1 MAQLNTKTSVVDY
14 LKSQGKDSSLS
25 ARKKLATSLGISNYS
40 GTYTQNTQLLKALQS
55 EKTTKNTT
63 NQNKKTTT
71 NTTKTTTSNAKAT
84 TSNNKTTTKNLNGV
98 DDATTKK
105 MTSTYTPSSTVTNA
119 DKKSNN
125 ALSNLETLVSKEDI
139 ISDSVWDGINSQFV
153 VPSAVT
159 EADAYL
165 KSQLEK
171 IQSGKTSYTDQVKDM
186 MAQIQNRE
194 KFSYDVDT
202 DPLFQQA
209 LASAMN
215 SGKQAMQ
222 DTIGQASALT
232 GGYGST
238 YATSVGNQAYNS
250 FIEDAYDNL
259 PQYYQMALEAYQME
273 GDEMYRQLGM
283 LTDADDR
290 EYNRNVTA
298 YDATY
303 QHRNQIYNEAYN
315 QYRDNK
321 SDAFAMANLQLSEH
335 GQKVSDAYNYY
346 SASSD
351 YANTLYNREYTKW
364 SDEVNQA
371 MQYAQ
376 LLNSDYWNQ
385 TNFDE
390 GVRQYEKTFAE
401 NVRQFDT
408 SFAEEQRQFDK
419 TYDQTE
425 KWNQKDLDYKY
436 AALKQDNDQFYA
448 GLKTKSSGSGGSGGK
463 SGSGSSLTDSQLKS
477 AKDVYVKAGG
487 GDAGLKAV
495 DGYLSTIGKNN
506 LGEEATDYLLN
517 SLNGADIPTY
527 YQNWTI
533 TKDTKNWFGGDDN
546 NDVYSN
552 GTTTMKYKDLEK
564 SLDDSELSEAEKQTI
579 LNKWKNQSKK

>member
-1 MAQLNTKTSVVDY
+1 MAKLNTKTSVVDY
-14 LKSQGKDSSLS
+14 LKSQGKDSSLT

-55 EKTTKNTT
+55 GDKT
-63 NQNKKTTT
+63 KKDT
-71 NTTKTTTSNAKAT
+71 TTKTTTTTTQKAKTT
-84 TSNNKTTTKNLNGV
+84 TSNKNTTTTKNLNGV

-105 MTSTYTPSSTVTNA
+105 ATSTYTESSKVTSA
-119 DKKSNN
+119 DKTADK
-125 ALSNLETLVSKEDI
+125 ALSNLGTLVNQGSAITD
-139 ISDSVWDGINSQFV
+139 DVWDVINSQFV
-153 VPSAVT
+153 VPNAVT

-171 IQSGKTSYTDQVKDM
+171 IQSGKTSFSDQVKDM
-186 MAQIQNRE
+186 MSQIQNRE

-209 LASAMN
+209 LASAMS

-238 YATSVGNQAYNS
+238 YATSVGNQTYNA

-259 PQYYQMALEAYQME
+259 PQYYQMAMEAYQME

-290 EYNRNVTA
+290 EYNRNITA

-303 QHRNQIYNEAYN
+303 QHRNRIYDEAYSM
-315 QYRDNK
+315 YRDSK
-321 SDAFAMANLQLSEH
+321 SDAFATANLQLSNR
-335 GQKVSDAYNYY
+335 GQQISAAFDYYNAT
-346 SASSD
+346 SNQ
-351 YANTLYNREYTKW
+351 ANTLYEREYTKW

-376 LLNSDYWNQ
+376 LLNSDYWSQ

-401 NVRQFDT
+401 DV
-408 SFAEEQRQFDK
+408 RQFDK

-448 GLKTKSSGSGGSGGK
+448 SLKTKGSGGSGGGYDLSGIVSEDEARKVMEQASNSSAVK
-463 SGSGSSLTDSQLKS
+463 SFKASILNESEFNRRGKQATFNGETRRFDSYDQYVEAKIEDKYKNGKGTLTEYET
-477 AKDVYVKAGG
+477 A
-487 GDAGLKAV
+487 
-495 DGYLSTIGKNN
+495 YLLAYYD
-506 LGEEATDYLLN
+506 LGEE
-517 SLNGADIPTY
+517 
-527 YQNWTI
+527 
-533 TKDTKNWFGGDDN
+533 
-546 NDVYSN
+546 
-552 GTTTMKYKDLEK
+552 
-564 SLDDSELSEAEKQTI
+564 
-579 LNKWKNQSKK
+579 